1 MAWQPLESTP
11 LQSRPRQERQPL
23 PLPTPTKENE
33 QPRKYGRREEDIHV
47 EPSETSGDTLINAP
61 PSFDMGRNL
70 DLLDSGPRT
79 DALDF
84 HNQSMHS
91 QGNQSFGSHRLDLT
105 WVSAYNPVT
114 TRSRRSS
121 TYGTPVSPP
130 APKQDKENP
139 QYSDKEILNFA
150 TLIYVKPGTEED
162 ANGVPGTMPPIYT
175 PRPIAVGPHLPYHGR
190 PGWPLSLDVADEM
203 MTLLAIR
210 GSQWSKTRPLTVEPP
225 PGALSI
231 KKKAKSAK
239 AIKVESRFVRFQVR
253 RLPRRRRRRRR
264 REAHLASR
272 SAERIQPYP
281 NCRGSAHA
289 L

>member
-1 MAWQPLESTP
+1 
-11 LQSRPRQERQPL
+11 
-23 PLPTPTKENE
+23 
-33 QPRKYGRREEDIHV
+33 
-47 EPSETSGDTLINAP
+47 
-61 PSFDMGRNL
+61 MGRNL

-79 DALDF
+79 DALDV

-91 QGNQSFGSHRLDLT
+91 QGSQSFGSHRLDLT

-121 TYGTPVSPP
+121 TYGTPMSPP

-139 QYSDKEILNFA
+139 QYSNQEILNFA
-150 TLIYVKPGTEED
+150 TLIYVKSGTEED

-175 PRPIAVGPHLPYHGR
+175 PRPIAVGPHLPYYGR

-239 AIKVESRFVRFQVR
+239 AIKVEQEDDDDDFTLKSVRKVSSTPTASQKKKKAQRSPTCISLSR
-253 RLPRRRRRRRR
+253 
-264 REAHLASR
+264 AHTTLSELSRVCACSLTRVTFASR
-272 SAERIQPYP
+272 TAPVAPCGMSACSES
-281 NCRGSAHA
+281 CRSRGLSSSAYNPVISNT
-289 L
+289 LSICSIL